1 MTQTPTKWAERKD
14 KLFITVESSNAT
26 DVKVNFTENSVSL
39 TGSGITAKSSDVH
52 PIQVNLA
59 LFKNI
64 VPAQSSFKVIGPSI
78 QILCI
83 KADAGYWEKLV
94 NEPNSKTKGW
104 LSVDWNLWKD
114 EDEEKADEQVN
125 FGGGGAG
132 GYGDMSNMMN
142 MMQGGGMGGM
152 GGMDMSALQGMGG
165 MGGMGGADSDDEE
178 EEEGAPA
185 ADLKD
190 LE

>member
-26 DVKVNFTENSVSL
+26 DVKVNFTDNSVSL

-64 VPAQSSFKVIGPSI
+64 VPAQSSFKVTGPSI

-94 NEPNSKTKGW
+94 NEPNAKTKSW

-125 FGGGGAG
+125 FGGGGMGGG

-152 GGMDMSALQGMGG
+152 DMSALQGMGG
-165 MGGMGGADSDDEE
+165 MGGADSDDED
-178 EEEGAPA
+178 EEGAPA

>member
-1 MTQTPTKWAERKD
+1 MAQTPTKWAERKE
-14 KLFITVESSNAT
+14 KLFITVEASNAT
-26 DVKVNFTENSVSL
+26 DVKVDFTENTVVL

-52 PIQVNLA
+52 AIQVNLV
-59 LFKNI
+59 LLKNI
-64 VPAQSSFKVIGPSI
+64 VPAQCSFKVTGPSV
-78 QILCI
+78 QILAI
-83 KADAGYWEKLV
+83 KAEPGYWEKLV
-94 NEPNSKTKGW
+94 NEPSAKTKSW

-125 FGGGGAG
+125 FGGGGMG

-142 MMQGGGMGGM
+142 MMQGGGMGGLGGM
-152 GGMDMSALQGMGG
+152 GGMD
-165 MGGMGGADSDDEE
+165 MGGADSDDEDE
-178 EEEGAPA
+178 EPPA